1 VNFEP
6 LEKIANAVMYEGFLL
21 YPYRKSSVKNQ
32 QRWHFGTLGP
42 VGGADRTLMQTEC
55 LVESSGSATID
66 AKVRFL
72 QGEMEREIMLPGL
85 RLDGPPETRA
95 FSFPPIEGAVE
106 IESRLIGR
114 QLLRLT
120 IRIRNLTESLSGDVS
135 MLSTHT
141 LLAVGEGAFL
151 SLLEPPDPYRDAAAA
166 CQNIATW
173 PVLAG
178 REGERSLML
187 SSPIILY
194 DYPQIAPESAGDFFD
209 GTEIDEILTLR
220 VLTLSEEEKKEVR
233 GGGDRARGI
242 LDRTESLPPEAFAK
256 MHGAIRGLR
265 RASGELAQNGRGVE
279 RTAPRTSEFLSRK
292 AARSRDLCASKLEF
306 REGDRVRLHP
316 RKKADIFDIALDGKI
331 AIVEA
336 VERDFENNVHLA
348 VTVEDDP
355 GRDFG
360 VARQIGHRFFFG
372 PEEVELA

>member
-6 LEKIANAVMYEGFLL
+6 LEKIANAVLYEGFLL

-32 QRWHFGTLGP
+32 QRWHFGTIEP
-42 VGGADRTLMQTEC
+42 AAGADRAMMQTEC
-55 LVESSGSATID
+55 LVEGDGETVIY

-72 QGEMEREIMLPGL
+72 QGEIEREIALPGVSL
-85 RLDGPPETRA
+85 GTPPERRR
-95 FSFPPIEGAVE
+95 FSFPPVEGALE
-106 IESRLIGR
+106 IESARVSER
-114 QLLRLT
+114 VFRFT
-120 IRIRNLTESLSGDVS
+120 VRILNLSEAAGPDCS
-135 MLSTHT
+135 MLSAHT
-141 LLAVGEGAFL
+141 LLAVEKGAFL
-151 SLLEPPDPYRDAAAA
+151 SLLDPPDEYRAAAA
-166 CQNIATW
+166 VCRNIATW

-178 REGERSLML
+178 REGERCLML

-220 VLTLSEEEKKEVR
+220 VLTLSEEEKQEVR
-233 GGGDRARGI
+233 DGDDRARAI
-242 LDRTESLPPEAFAK
+242 LDRTEALPPEAFAK

-265 RASGELAQNGRGVE
+265 
-279 RTAPRTSEFLSRK
+279 K
-292 AARSRDLCASKLEF
+292 ASKLEF

-331 AIVEA
+331 AIVES

-355 GRDFG
+355 GRDLG
-360 VARQIGHRFFFG
+360 AARQIGHRFFFG
-372 PEEVELA
+372 VEEVELV

>member
-1 VNFEP
+1 VNFES
-6 LEKIANAVMYEGFLL
+6 LEKIANAVLYEGFML

-42 VGGADRTLMQTEC
+42 ADRQMMQTEC
-55 LVESSGSATID
+55 LVEGREATLID
-66 AKVRFL
+66 VKIRFL
-72 QGEMEREIMLPGL
+72 QDDIEREVLLSGIASGKPSQ
-85 RLDGPPETRA
+85 RHP
-95 FSFPPIEGAVE
+95 FSFAAIEGAVE
-106 IESRLIGR
+106 IESIAVDEQVFRF
-114 QLLRLT
+114 T
-120 IRIRNLTESLSGDVS
+120 VRILNPGKAP

-141 LLAVGEGAFL
+141 LLAVRDGAFL
-151 SLLEPPDPYRDAAAA
+151 SLLDPPEEYRAAAA
-166 CQNIATW
+166 SCANIATW

-178 REGERSLML
+178 AEGERSLML

-220 VLTLSEEEKKEVR
+220 VLTLSDEEKQEVR
-233 GGGDRARGI
+233 AGDDRARGI
-242 LDRTESLPPEAFAK
+242 LDRTEALPQEAFAK

-265 RASGELAQNGRGVE
+265 
-279 RTAPRTSEFLSRK
+279 K
-292 AARSRDLCASKLEF
+292 ASKLQF

-331 AIVEA
+331 AIVES
-336 VERDFENNVHLA
+336 VERDFEDNIHLA

-372 PEEVELA
+372 PEEVELV